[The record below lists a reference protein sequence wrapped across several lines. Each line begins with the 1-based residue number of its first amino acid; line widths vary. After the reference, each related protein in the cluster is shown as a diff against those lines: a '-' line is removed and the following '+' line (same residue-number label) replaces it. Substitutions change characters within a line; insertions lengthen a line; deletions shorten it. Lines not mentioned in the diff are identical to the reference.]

1 MRRLFT
7 ILVCSI
13 VFGASALAQV
23 RAPRII
29 FSDLQSGPNGGG
41 LNNKGAIVTVYGFGF
56 GVNRGTSSLTVGGAP
71 ADNYLQWSDTR
82 VSFQLG
88 NAAVSGN
95 IIVNVAGAGASNGVP
110 FTVRPGRIFF
120 VSPAGNDANA
130 GSSTAPWL
138 SVVKAK
144 NTVAAGDIVYL
155 MDGVN
160 ATALE
165 SSSSAL
171 VLAKSGSST
180 LPIALVAY
188 PGAVATIGSATGQ
201 QYGIRTTAASNYWVL
216 AGLTLRG
223 SFSALSIS
231 NSSNWRVVGNDI
243 SCPNGSGSGACVDFS
258 AATNVSLYHNRVH
271 DVGSTTA
278 TSLKLYQGVLFDAGS
293 NGIDFGWNE
302 IANVRSCRALQF
314 SSDTGKLYNL
324 TVDNNLIHDSRCDG
338 INFATVD
345 PALGTVR
352 AYNNVIYRAGTGPA
366 PGGIDSNYA
375 CINVGAAGTAAVLLQ
390 NNTLYD
396 CGRRGNGDSGAIS
409 ASAAVTVVDNII
421 VATAGEK
428 YLAPNSLTTRFSGS
442 NNLFFGAGAAPAF
455 SSASMNVDPKF
466 VDPVNANF
474 QLQASSPAIDHGAK
488 TGITRDTMQ
497 DLRPSGAAYDIGAYE
512 FTGAAAPPPPP
523 QQGTLTVSPQSLAF
537 GSVVVGASGS
547 QSVTLSNSSSVAV
560 TISNLS
566 ATGTGFSQSG
576 ATLPLTLAT
585 GQSATIAVKFAP
597 SAAGSVTGALQI
609 SSNAT
614 NASVS
619 VALSGTGTTPAPQQG
634 TLTVSPQSLAFGS
647 VVVGASGSQN
657 VTVSNSSSVAVTISN
672 LSATGT
678 GFSQSGATLP
688 LTLATGQS
696 ATIAVKFAP
705 AAAGS
710 VTGALQISSNATNA
724 SVSVALSG
732 TGTTP
737 APQQGTLTVSPQ
749 SLAFGS
755 VLIGSSANQ
764 TVTLSN
770 ASSTAVTI
778 SKTAATGTGFSQSG
792 LVLPL
797 TLAPGQTATLTATFA
812 PQTAGAVTGSVQITS
827 NASNSSAAVALSG
840 SGSTLQH
847 SVDVSWDVSTPAASG
862 YNVYR
867 STQSGGAATRLNA
880 APITALIFTDNTVT
894 SGVTYF
900 YTVTS
905 VAADG
910 SESAPSAQATAVV
923 PNP

>member
-7 ILVCSI
+7 ILVCGI
-13 VFGASALAQV
+13 VLSVSALAQT

-29 FSDLQSGPNGGG
+29 FSDLQSGPNSGGP
-41 LNNKGAIVTVYGFGF
+41 NNKGAIVTLYGFGF
-56 GVNRGTSSLTVGGAP
+56 GASRGTSSLTVGGAP

-95 IIVNVAGAGASNGVP
+95 IIVNVPGAGASNGVP
-110 FTVRPGRIFF
+110 FTVRTGRIFF
-120 VSPAGNDANA
+120 VSPTGSDASA
-130 GSSTAPWL
+130 GSFTAPWHT
-138 SVVKAK
+138 VVHAK
-144 NTVAAGDIVYL
+144 NMAAAGDIVYL
-155 MDGVN
+155 MNGVN
-160 ATALE
+160 ATALD
-165 SSSSAL
+165 SSSSTL
-171 VLAKSGSST
+171 VLAKSGTST
-180 LPIALVAY
+180 LPIALVGY
-188 PGAVATIGSATGQ
+188 PGATATIGSATGQ
-201 QYGIRTTAASNYWVL
+201 QYGIRTTAASNYWVI

-223 SFSALSIS
+223 SFSALNIS

-243 SCPNGSGSGACVDFS
+243 SCPNGSGDGACVDFS
-258 AATNVSLYHNRVH
+258 AATNVSLYRNRVH

-278 TSLKLYQGVLFDAGS
+278 TSLKLYQGVMFDAGS

-345 PALGTVR
+345 PALGSVR

-366 PGGIDSNYA
+366 PGGVESNYA
-375 CINVGAAGTAAVLLQ
+375 CINVGAAGTTAVLLQ

-396 CGRRGNGDSGAIS
+396 CGSRANGDSGAIS
-409 ASAAVTVVDNII
+409 ASAAVQVVDNII
-421 VATAGEK
+421 VAKAGEK

-442 NNLFFGAGAAPAF
+442 NNLFFGSGAMPSF
-455 SSASMNVDPKF
+455 SSASLNVDPKF
-466 VDPVNANF
+466 VDPANANF
-474 QLQASSPAIDHGAK
+474 QLQTGSPAIDHGAN
-488 TGITRDTMQ
+488 TSITRDMVQ
-497 DLRPSGAAYDIGAYE
+497 YPRPSGTAYDMGAYE
-512 FTGAAAPPPPP
+512 FTSTVAPPPPP
-523 QQGTLTVSPQSLAF
+523 QQGTLSISPQSLAF
-537 GSVVVGASGS
+537 GSVVTGGSAS
-547 QSVTLSNSSSVAV
+547 QTVTVSNSSTAAV
-560 TISNLS
+560 TISS
-566 ATGTGFSQSG
+566 VTATGTGFSQSG
-576 ATLPLTLAT
+576 AALPLTLSA
-585 GQSATIAVKFAP
+585 GQSAAIQVKFAP
-597 SAAGSVTGALQI
+597 AAAGSFTGALQI

-614 NASVS
+614 NASIS

-634 TLTVSPQSLAFGS
+634 TLSVSPQSLAFGS
-647 VVVGASGSQN
+647 VVTGASSSQS
-657 VTVSNSSSVAVTISN
+657 VTVSNSSTVAVTISS
-672 LSATGT
+672 LTATGT
-678 GFSQSGATLP
+678 GFSQSGAELP
-688 LTLATGQS
+688 LTLSAGQS
-696 ATIAVKFAP
+696 AAISVKFAP
-705 AAAGS
+705 TVAGS
-710 VTGALQISSNATNA
+710 FTGALQISSNATNA
-724 SVSVALSG
+724 GISVALSG

-755 VLIGSSANQ
+755 VLVGSSANQ

-770 ASSTAVTI
+770 ASTIAVTI
-778 SKTAATGTGFSQSG
+778 SKVAATGTGFSQSG

-812 PQTAGAVTGSVQITS
+812 PQTAGAVTGSLQITS
-827 NASNSSAAVALSG
+827 NATNASVAVALSG
-840 SGSTLQH
+840 TGSTLQH
-847 SVDVSWDVSTPAASG
+847 SVVVAWDASTPSPSG

-867 STQSGGAATRLNA
+867 STQSGGPSTRLNS
-880 APITALIFTDNTVT
+880 APITVLTFTDNTVT

-905 VAADG
+905 VGADG
-910 SESAPSAQATAVV
+910 SESSPSAQATAVV